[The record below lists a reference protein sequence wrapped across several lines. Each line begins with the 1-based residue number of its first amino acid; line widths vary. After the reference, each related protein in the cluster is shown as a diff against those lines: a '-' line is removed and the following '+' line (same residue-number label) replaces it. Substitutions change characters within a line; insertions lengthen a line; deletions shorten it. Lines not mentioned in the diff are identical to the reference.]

1 MGRSGDYGYMS
12 QDEQVIEELQDEIA
26 ILKKDSTPFQDYIK
40 KTRRTDLS
48 EEEYNADMSKYEG
61 LVAPLHYC
69 LGIMT
74 EAGELASLV
83 KKEVF
88 YDKRADGDD
97 IKEEIG
103 DLLWYIARFLDSTD
117 LTFEECME
125 ANLAKLEKRYP
136 SGFDGTGGKR

>member
-1 MGRSGDYGYMS
+1 MGRSGGNRYYDS
-12 QDEQVIEELQDEIA
+12 EQIRIDRIVAKAKENPA
-26 ILKKDSTPFQDYIK
+26 FQNYIK

-48 EEEYNADMSKYEG
+48 EEEYNADMSKYEDYI
-61 LVAPLHYC
+61 APLHYC

-74 EAGELASLV
+74 EAGEIASLV

-88 YDKRADGDD
+88 YEKQIASDKL
-97 IKEEIG
+97 KLEIG
-103 DLLWYIARFLDSTD
+103 DLLWYVARLLDLSD